1 MAPRTRT
8 RRGAVLDDGQVQ
20 PPLAGAQAGDVAHH
34 ASPGTLRGE
43 VPADQVRPGH
53 RLLAGY
59 GRGLIGPGLAGPQPG
74 FAHQVRGQ
82 AHAARISLPVELG
95 SHPPAELVDATGA

>member
-1 MAPRTRT
+1 MTARYSHPSPV
-8 RRGAVLDDGQVQ
+8 RRQVM
-20 PPLAGAQAGDVAHH
+20 
-34 ASPGTLRGE
+34 SPTMRVQGLSRGE